1 MQRRQRVVVR
11 CAVQFDRLGR
21 SVIAESE
28 DLSARGVF
36 VRTEELLPVGEV
48 VELTIVL
55 PGRVVFRVV
64 ARVAHLLAPSA
75 ARALGRHVGM
85 GFEFLEHDNVGR
97 EDLERYLD
105 ELIEDLTPMP
115 QELPGPVRVLLADS
129 SAKLRERL
137 YNALTA
143 HGFEVTRVENGAA
156 AFQACSESPPDI
168 VVAAAE
174 MPVMDGWA
182 LLKTLSSTPY
192 LNDVPVVLTSE
203 DGSDM
208 TRLQAYRL
216 GVRDFVHKPFIEDEI
231 VIRLHHIAMSRRDSR
246 GVMLRGNLAEISIP
260 TLLSLFEFERKSGI
274 LVVLQDAAAA
284 RLFVAD
290 GRVVRVEGPT
300 DENTAFARVLA
311 LLDWSEGNFE
321 FTSCEVVGR
330 DELGIETSRLLLEHA
345 RRQDE
350 GHR

>member
-28 DLSARGVF
+28 DLSPRGVF

-48 VELTIVL
+48 VELTVVL
-55 PGRVVFRVV
+55 PGQVVFRVV

-75 ARALGRHVGM
+75 ARALGRRVGM

-97 EDLERYLD
+97 EDLEKYLD
-105 ELIEDLTPMP
+105 DLIEDLTPVP
-115 QELPGPVRVLLADS
+115 QELPGRIRILLADP

-143 HGFEVTRVENGAA
+143 HGFDVTRVENGAVA
-156 AFQACSESPPDI
+156 YQSCSEAPPDI

-174 MPVMDGWA
+174 MPVMDGWK
-182 LLKTLSSTPY
+182 LLKALSANPY

-208 TRLQAYRL
+208 TRLLAYRQ
-216 GVRDFVHKPFIEDEI
+216 GVREFVHKPFIEDEI
-231 VIRLHHIAMSRRDSR
+231 VIRLHRIAMSRRDDR
-246 GVMLRGNLAEISIP
+246 GVMLRGNLAEISVP

-274 LVVLQDAAAA
+274 LVVLQDSAAA
-284 RLFVAD
+284 RVFVAD

-300 DENTAFARVLA
+300 DESTAFARILE
-311 LLDWSEGNFE
+311 LLDWKDGNFE
-321 FTSCEVVGR
+321 FSACEVVGK
-330 DELGIETSRLLLEHA
+330 DELGFETSRLLLEHA

-350 GHR
+350 SDR